1 MARSV
6 FYYHLKRLKAKDKY
20 ESEKK
25 MIKSI
30 FYAHKGRY
38 GYRRVT
44 AEMRNNDVV
53 LNHKTVQRLMMQMGL
68 KSQIRKVRYRSYKG
82 EVGRIAPNIIN
93 GTSRNS
99 SAYVKSRSREC

>member
-20 ESEKK
+20 ASEKE

-30 FYAHKGRY
+30 FHAHKGRY

-53 LNHKTVQRLMMQMGL
+53 LNHKTVQRLMGQMGL
-68 KSQIRKVRYRSYKG
+68 RS
-82 EVGRIAPNIIN
+82 
-93 GTSRNS
+93 
-99 SAYVKSRSREC
+99 